1 VDAKALLKNKS
12 ICTLPWTGFELEPS
26 GTVKN
31 CIISKTSLGTI
42 NKSNIK
48 DIMHGKENIELK
60 QAMLKDEKPANCA
73 GCYLQEKNTTNLSSI
88 SSRLYYLKE
97 VGAKTDLTLYDDV
110 KNFSLKHVDLRWTNS
125 CNQACVYC
133 GPEYSSKWA
142 KEMGVKV
149 KSDVEARQEVK
160 DYVFENIS
168 GLENVYLAG
177 GEPML
182 MKENYE
188 FLKLLKEKNT
198 ECTIRVNTNLST
210 TKTGIFELLC
220 SFKNVH
226 WTVSVETIE
235 EEYEYVRHHGSW
247 KDFNE
252 NLDVINKLNHKI
264 SFNMLHFILNYK
276 SIYNCIDFLKAK
288 GFHDNS
294 FVAGPLHTPKYLNTL
309 NLPSRM
315 MDTVVQ
321 SLKDKLNKKPQGYL
335 KNSLENL
342 IRHYTTTQFE
352 KNIKSFYSETNTMD
366 QRRNQNSRAIFPELF
381 KELDA
386 YTLE

>member
-1 VDAKALLKNKS
+1 
-12 ICTLPWTGFELEPS
+12 
-26 GTVKN
+26 
-31 CIISKTSLGTI
+31 
-42 NKSNIK
+42 
-48 DIMHGKENIELK
+48 
-60 QAMLKDEKPANCA
+60 
-73 GCYLQEKNTTNLSSI
+73 
-88 SSRLYYLKE
+88 
-97 VGAKTDLTLYDDV
+97 
-110 KNFSLKHVDLRWTNS
+110 
-125 CNQACVYC
+125 
-133 GPEYSSKWA
+133 
-142 KEMGVKV
+142 
-149 KSDVEARQEVK
+149 
-160 DYVFENIS
+160 
-168 GLENVYLAG
+168 
-177 GEPML
+177 
-182 MKENYE
+182 
-188 FLKLLKEKNT
+188 
-198 ECTIRVNTNLST
+198 
-210 TKTGIFELLC
+210 
-220 SFKNVH
+220 
-226 WTVSVETIE
+226 
-235 EEYEYVRHHGSW
+235 
-247 KDFNE
+247 
-252 NLDVINKLNHKI
+252 
-264 SFNMLHFILNYK
+264 MLHFILNYK